1 MMEARILELRQHPMV
16 LAMRTAVRRESPKD
30 TNLRRLLVKLKLQ
43 FPTVSFRAD
52 VEREMCVFASSGDA
66 KMRDLMRQFC
76 EGFAASL

>member
-43 FPTVSFRAD
+43 F
-52 VEREMCVFASSGDA
+52 SGDA